1 MWVLCTSFG
10 LSLGKERL
18 QGCIQAGGNLDL
30 TELHYLQL
38 LQKCCWKWCGGN
50 FSPWRPGS
58 VPPGV
63 GWGWDLNPP
72 PSPLNGTVQREGWIF
87 ILTAPRAARSSG
99 QGDAFLWLRQ
109 MDEAIPSDIPA
120 AASALQCDKSILG
133 GARVSPVQ
141 RAQPWGRMGPGWVL
155 LSHPTASRLP
165 SPLLEPPSAMKMP
178 PN

>member
-50 FSPWRPGS
+50 FSPWGPGS

-72 PSPLNGTVQREGWIF
+72 PQPSKWDSAEGRRDFHSYCPQSCWLIWTRRCFPLAETNG
-87 ILTAPRAARSSG
+87 
-99 QGDAFLWLRQ
+99 
-109 MDEAIPSDIPA
+109 
-120 AASALQCDKSILG
+120 
-133 GARVSPVQ
+133 
-141 RAQPWGRMGPGWVL
+141 
-155 LSHPTASRLP
+155 
-165 SPLLEPPSAMKMP
+165 
-178 PN
+178 